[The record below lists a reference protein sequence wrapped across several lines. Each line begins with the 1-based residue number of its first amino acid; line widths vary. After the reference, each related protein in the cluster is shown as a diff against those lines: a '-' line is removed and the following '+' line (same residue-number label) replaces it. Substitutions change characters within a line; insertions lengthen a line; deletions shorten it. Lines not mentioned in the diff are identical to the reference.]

1 MLFIF
6 NCFFNS
12 SIILSL
18 FSICLS
24 RSCRSSRISS
34 SISILFLTSG
44 SDTALLAGDID
55 FDKGYD
61 FLDKE
66 LKRILREAKTGKR
79 IDSRL
84 FWKITLVKRLY
95 ENGYKKEDILL
106 LYKFID
112 WLISLP
118 DEENEKF
125 RPVQLE
131 F

>member
-1 MLFIF
+1 MI
-6 NCFFNS
+6 
-12 SIILSL
+12 
-18 FSICLS
+18 
-24 RSCRSSRISS
+24 
-34 SISILFLTSG
+34 FLTRNS
-44 SDTALLAGDID
+44 
-55 FDKGYD
+55 KGYFVRQRQEKD
-61 FLDKE
+61 
-66 LKRILREAKTGKR
+66 

-95 ENGYKKEDILL
+95 EKGYKKEDILL